1 MGKEHQRCVCQGGT
15 LLLLFPSQRGALA
28 TVKGRACTSSVSACV
43 LSCLHSYQTRL
54 LKAALICL
62 GTEHVC
68 LSVGCLD
75 VRRMNTGQATNIA
88 MHTALDKA
96 GVQDDITVVVI
107 DLVPNPNDSLGSL
120 PCFLEHSSSS
130 CIFECMLLPFAAQA
144 ALPLGAWQHPA
155 HPPSP
160 HPCME
165 ASGGTFAGL
174 ELLSCLKEG
183 GSACL
188 PAQANKGTG
197 MRPMSALSPQITH
210 TFMPWCAQGL
220 SHGPPVAP
228 RTEMHATR
236 CQEIILYAPS
246 CRACPY
252 TALCP
257 ISSLYYHMRCMHTI
271 MSCNPHVMVCTGTA
285 SWTAGT
291 QPSPTS
297 WQKSSGRWG
306 TDVACNVRGMQG
318 QQLELV
324 SRVVHMAVV
333 LVLPRACVEGRAH
346 GSCLSPSTSLC
357 RGSCTWQL
365 S

>member
-107 DLVPNPNDSLGSL
+107 DLVPNPNDRL
-120 PCFLEHSSSS
+120 PYPLEHGSTQHTLHHH
-130 CIFECMLLPFAAQA
+130 IHAWR
-144 ALPLGAWQHPA
+144 PLEAPSLAWRT
-155 HPPSP
+155 
-160 HPCME
+160 CFWLC
-165 ASGGTFAGL
+165 ASTGWL
-174 ELLSCLKEG
+174 ELQLLSCLKEG

-324 SRVVHMAVV
+324 SR
-333 LVLPRACVEGRAH
+333 
-346 GSCLSPSTSLC
+346 
-357 RGSCTWQL
+357 
-365 S
+365 